1 MWKDPIVEETRRLR
15 EELARSFN
23 NDPEAIFRYI
33 REEQRKSKRKVVSRQ
48 PRIPRVRK
56 DAT

>member
-15 EELARSFN
+15 EELAMSLN

-33 REEQRKSKRKVVSRQ
+33 REEQRKSKRKIVSRQ